1 MRKIGA
7 DAALALGYGRSAP
20 FTQCQGSTPRGV
32 WTSDVHGQRT
42 DRKGDILTLD
52 KRGHFNFGLTDPS
65 KYLIRHE
72 YFVKEKDGY
81 LITHAK
87 FDSYLDRVFK
97 NHGLFVENVLIPI
110 LLENR

>member
-52 KRGHFNFGLTDPS
+52 KRGHFNFGLTS
-65 KYLIRHE
+65 SATGWSMAWGSNKLICVVRNARIANS
-72 YFVKEKDGY
+72 G
-81 LITHAK
+81 
-87 FDSYLDRVFK
+87 VF
-97 NHGLFVENVLIPI
+97 GISVF
-110 LLENR
+110 

>member
-52 KRGHFNFGLTDPS
+52 KRGHFNFGLTHLAS
-65 KYLIRHE
+65 
-72 YFVKEKDGY
+72 
-81 LITHAK
+81 
-87 FDSYLDRVFK
+87 RVVAGRK
-97 NHGLFVENVLIPI
+97 T
-110 LLENR
+110 R